1 MSVLV
6 DTSAIYAVLDADDD
20 QHSRA
25 IAEWHR
31 LVRGA
36 FSLVTTSYILVE
48 TTALVQHRLG
58 VDAVRALDQDI
69 RPVLRVEWIGEDL
82 HSIGMASM
90 LAAGRKRLSLV
101 DCVSFAFMSRAG
113 LREVFAFDEHFAERG
128 FPCIPSDVSSTIEA
142 RDP

>member
-6 DTSAIYAVLDADDD
+6 ETSALYAVLDADDD
-20 QHSRA
+20 EHSRA

-31 LVRGA
+31 LMYGA

-58 VDAVRALDQDI
+58 MDAARAIEQDI
-69 RPVLRVEWIGEDL
+69 RPVLRVEWVDEGL
-82 HSIGMASM
+82 HTIGMASM
-90 LAAGRKRLSLV
+90 LAAGRRRLSLV

-113 LREVFAFDEHFAERG
+113 LREVFAFDEHFTERG
-128 FPCIPSDVSSTIEA
+128 FSCIPSDA
-142 RDP
+142 